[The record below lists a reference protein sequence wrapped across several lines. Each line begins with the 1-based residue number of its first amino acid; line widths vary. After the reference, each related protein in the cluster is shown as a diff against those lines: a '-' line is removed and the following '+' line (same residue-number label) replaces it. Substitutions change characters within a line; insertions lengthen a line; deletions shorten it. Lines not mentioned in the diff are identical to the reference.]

1 MPRSERTKA
10 VASIVNEAA
19 RSSLLPLVE
28 ELAEAL
34 AEHMLADYEAEDWRN
49 TSVVEALARV
59 ASLLEAE
66 EREVPPSI
74 LTALRKA
81 TEAGRPLGV
90 A

>member
-1 MPRSERTKA
+1 
-10 VASIVNEAA
+10 
-19 RSSLLPLVE
+19 
-28 ELAEAL
+28 
-34 AEHMLADYEAEDWRN
+34 MLANYKAEDWRN
-49 TSVVEALARV
+49 STVVEVLARV